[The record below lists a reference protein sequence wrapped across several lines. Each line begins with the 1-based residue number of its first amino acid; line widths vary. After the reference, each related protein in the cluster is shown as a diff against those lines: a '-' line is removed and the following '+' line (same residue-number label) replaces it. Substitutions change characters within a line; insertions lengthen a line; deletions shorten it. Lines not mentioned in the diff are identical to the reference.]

1 MIIDFDLT
9 QRENLTVAWNDNK
22 EISAHAMAGYID

>member
-9 QRENLTVAWNDNK
+9 QRENLVFAWNDIE

>member
-9 QRENLTVAWNDNK
+9 QRKNLFVAWNDNE